1 MKTPLVRD
9 LGILVA
15 RLVLGVIFLA
25 HGLQK
30 FDSWGYEGTKAGFEG
45 MGVPAPAVSA
55 FVATWIE
62 ILGGL
67 ALILGVLVPVF
78 GVLLF
83 LLMLGAFFVV
93 HVENGIYV
101 GDGGFELVAALG
113 AGALLLAAVGAGAFG
128 VDRFLARKVPLL
140 RTA

>member
-83 LLMLGAFFVV
+83 LLMLGAFFIV

>member
-83 LLMLGAFFVV
+83 LLMFGAFFIV